1 MISPERSLPAMTK
14 GSRPSS
20 EKARSISLIPSRAL
34 LGEGPVSVVRGWGDG
49 PFDVCAPFC
58 ERMPERVYAS
68 TSRKP
73 ERVYASRMTASV

>member
-1 MISPERSLPAMTK
+1 MSPERSLPAMTK

-20 EKARSISLIPSRAL
+20 EKARGISLIPSRAL
-34 LGEGPVSVVRGWGDG
+34 LGEGPVSAVRGWGDG
-49 PFDVCAPFC
+49 PFNACTPFC
-58 ERMPERVYAS
+58 GRVYVS